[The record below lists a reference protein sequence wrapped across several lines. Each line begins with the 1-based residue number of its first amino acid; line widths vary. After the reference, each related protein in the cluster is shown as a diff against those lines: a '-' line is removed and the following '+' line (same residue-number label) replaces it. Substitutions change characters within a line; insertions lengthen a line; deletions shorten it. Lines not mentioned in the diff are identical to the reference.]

1 MLKEIFDRRSVRQF
15 TQEAVTREQLT
26 ELLRAAMNAP
36 TAVNKQ
42 EWRFT
47 VLTTREQMDQICQY
61 QPYTKMM
68 LQAQAAIIVSA
79 ELDAAQAE
87 GFAYLDCGAA
97 IENLLLEAVHQGL
110 GTCWCGLAPME
121 EPAKAIQNAYNIPE
135 CHLPMGVIAIG
146 HPASVTPRVDQYDEG
161 KVTWL

>member
-47 VLTTREQMDQICQY
+47 VLTTREQIDQICQY

-79 ELDAAQAE
+79 DLDAAQAE
-87 GFAYLDCGAA
+87 DR
-97 IENLLLEAVHQGL
+97 
-110 GTCWCGLAPME
+110 
-121 EPAKAIQNAYNIPE
+121 K
-135 CHLPMGVIAIG
+135 
-146 HPASVTPRVDQYDEG
+146 SVV
-161 KVTWL
+161 

>member
-1 MLKEIFDRRSVRQF
+1 MLKEIFDRRSVRSF
-15 TQEAVTREQLT
+15 TDEPVTREQLT

-42 EWRFT
+42 EWRFV
-47 VLTTREQMDQICQY
+47 VLTDREKIDQIPHL

-79 ELDAAQAE
+79 DLKEAHAE
-87 GFAYLDCGAA
+87 GYGYLDCGAA

-110 GTCWCGLAPME
+110 GACWCGLAPSE
-121 EPAKAIQNAYNIPE
+121 GPAKAVQAAYGIPE
-135 CHLPMGVIAIG
+135 HQLPMGVIAIG
-146 HPASVTPRVDQYDEG
+146 HPASVTPRVDQYDEN
-161 KVTWL
+161 KVTWM